1 MLSEGETF
9 EPQPHDKKQP
19 APLQQ
24 NSYSE
29 TEDITYPIQ
38 FMSIGKN
45 LPGDAK
51 LCSSSEHRLHLSVL
65 DMPHQLAQKK
75 IIVRI
80 NNHCKAEKRM
90 NH

>member
-29 TEDITYPIQ
+29 TEDITYPVQ

-45 LPGDAK
+45 LPGDA
-51 LCSSSEHRLHLSVL
+51 
-65 DMPHQLAQKK
+65 
-75 IIVRI
+75 
-80 NNHCKAEKRM
+80 
-90 NH
+90 